1 MYLSSYIYVIA
12 TLRTGLINGNTLMT
26 YTTDTLLPQR
36 IIEITTC
43 VCGNNSIQQYD
54 SMMHI
59 ENNEP
64 TNTIHYTCCMKCL
77 SLELER

>member
-1 MYLSSYIYVIA
+1 MI
-12 TLRTGLINGNTLMT
+12 
-26 YTTDTLLPQR
+26 TTTAGLPQR

-64 TNTIHYTCCMKCL
+64 TNTIHYTCCMECL